1 METAPP
7 VDGTEQDP
15 RATTAAGP
23 PAGRLA
29 GPGVGPG
36 PEDAAGSLAGFRI
49 GVTSDRRSA
58 DLIDALERRGA
69 EVLHAPVLKIAP
81 VAEDAALQAETA
93 ALIAARPDVVLVTT
107 AYGMRRWI
115 DSAEAHGQGEDLT
128 RTLERATILVRGPK
142 ARGAVRAAG
151 FDDDGAGHDERTAT
165 MVDLALERGVAG
177 RTVAVQLHGLGDAE
191 EIARLE
197 AAGARVL
204 TVSPYRWVVPEGS
217 EEKVAR
223 LIDAVCGGGLDLVT
237 FTAAP
242 AVDALLDA
250 ARQRGRYWDL
260 VEAFQTHVVAATVGP
275 VTAQPLQAVGIDPL
289 VPERFRM
296 GAMIRQVVEF
306 LGGRGTRHCPTALGD
321 LTIRGSVVALA
332 GQARELGASQ
342 LALFRAIADARG
354 AVLSRAELIAILPE
368 GQADHALDMAV
379 SRLRRALPDP
389 RLVTT
394 VVKRGYRLNV

>member
-1 METAPP
+1 METPAP
-7 VDGTEQDP
+7 VGSTERDG
-15 RATTAAGP
+15 RADHD
-23 PAGRLA
+23 
-29 GPGVGPG
+29 GPGSG
-36 PEDAAGSLAGFRI
+36 EGSLAGFRI

-58 DLIDALERRGA
+58 DLIEALERRGA

-81 VAEDAALQAETA
+81 VAEDADLQAETA

-115 DSAEAHGQGEDLT
+115 DSADAHGQGEELT

-151 FDDDGAGHDERTAT
+151 FDDDGVSPDERTTT

-177 RTVAVQLHGLGDAE
+177 RTVAIQLHGLADADE
-191 EIARLE
+191 VARLE

-223 LIDAVCGGGLDLVT
+223 LIDAVCNGGLDLVT

-242 AVDALLDA
+242 AVDALWDA

-275 VTAQPLQAVGIDPL
+275 VTAQPLQVVGIDPL
-289 VPERFRM
+289 IPERFRM
-296 GAMIRQVVEF
+296 GAMIRQIVEF
-306 LGGRGTRHCPTALGD
+306 LGGRGTRHYTTALGD
-321 LTIRGSVVALA
+321 VALRGAVVAL
-332 GQARELGASQ
+332 GGETRELGASQ

-368 GQADHALDMAV
+368 GQGDHALDMAV

-389 RLVTT
+389 GLVAT